1 MKYISHLCSAVPV
14 PTYPVPA
21 TTMPSSSAA
30 FISIER
36 LSVHRSRSKQLQVR
50 KVIQNVCGEFG
61 SLAHGANDPEW
72 LEALD
77 EGIRVGACL
86 NRIVEHSD
94 VERFN
99 PSPISALE
107 PHMLIV
113 VEDGKTM
120 LRGRHSG
127 EGAMI
132 GVSLAAM

>member
-1 MKYISHLCSAVPV
+1 
-14 PTYPVPA
+14 
-21 TTMPSSSAA
+21 MPSSSAA

-61 SLAHGANDPEW
+61 SLAHGANDLEW

-77 EGIRVGACL
+77 EGIRVGARL
-86 NRIVEHSD
+86 NCIVEHSD
-94 VERFN
+94 VEARFN